1 MGPSSV
7 PGTANGTTSPED
19 QLDKMIQQQNRM
31 FTLEIKKEM
40 AKEEHDMKMGTA
52 RALGQAAEKA

>member
-1 MGPSSV
+1 MGPNV
-7 PGTANGTTSPED
+7 PGIGTDTSSPEAN
-19 QLDKMIQQQNRM
+19 LDKMIAQQNRM
-31 FTLEIKKEM
+31 FSLEIKKEM